1 MEIAGFWGEMQ
12 DRVREVTIPYQHDA
26 LHDRVRG
33 ADRSGAVRNFRIAA
47 GKAKG
52 DHYGFV
58 FQDSDVAKWIEA
70 AAYALR
76 TRPDPALERRVD
88 RLISLIAE
96 SQAEDGYLN
105 TAFTIKN
112 SDQRW
117 SDLRDNHELYVSGH
131 MIEAAVAYYEST
143 GKGRLL
149 EVMKRNVDLIDRRFG
164 REKGQQRGY
173 PGHPEIE
180 LALIRLYR
188 LTDDPKHLALATYF
202 VDERG
207 RRPRYFDQEA
217 KRLGKEDFRSLDW
230 YGYYNQSH
238 QPVREQKEVVG
249 HAVRAGYLFSA
260 VTDVAVETGD
270 TGLLRASRRL
280 WRNATE
286 RRMYL
291 TGGVGS
297 TLLGEAF
304 TFDYDLPN
312 EWAYTETCA
321 AIALVMW
328 SKRLLEHDL
337 DSKYADVIERTLY
350 NNILAALSVDGK
362 HCFYRNPLASKPD
375 PKYPKR
381 HIRRTWHEC
390 ACCPPNLA
398 RFVMSLGDY
407 VFTLR
412 KRSVF
417 VHLFVDGRK
426 EFELGQKRITIVQ
439 KTDYPW
445 SGKTTITIQTD
456 SPVRF
461 TLAVRIPAWVRSPG
475 LTLNGE
481 SIKIQPITKKGY
493 AKLTRTWYSGDKV
506 KLEFPLLIEQVR
518 AHPKVRQDAGKV
530 ALQRGPVVYCLEEI
544 DNGADLH
551 EIELPE
557 EPMLKVS
564 MESGE
569 LGKHPVITGPAIRR
583 RTDTGDRLYSP
594 DVSRKQRRVRIRAVP
609 YYLWANRGMGEM
621 IVWMRDGAAI

>member
-1 MEIAGFWGEMQ
+1 
-12 DRVREVTIPYQHDA
+12 
-26 LHDRVRG
+26 
-33 ADRSGAVRNFRIAA
+33 
-47 GKAKG
+47 
-52 DHYGFV
+52 
-58 FQDSDVAKWIEA
+58 
-70 AAYALR
+70 
-76 TRPDPALERRVD
+76 
-88 RLISLIAE
+88 
-96 SQAEDGYLN
+96 
-105 TAFTIKN
+105 
-112 SDQRW
+112 
-117 SDLRDNHELYVSGH
+117 
-131 MIEAAVAYYEST
+131 
-143 GKGRLL
+143 
-149 EVMKRNVDLIDRRFG
+149 
-164 REKGQQRGY
+164 
-173 PGHPEIE
+173 
-180 LALIRLYR
+180 
-188 LTDDPKHLALATYF
+188 
-202 VDERG
+202 
-207 RRPRYFDQEA
+207 
-217 KRLGKEDFRSLDW
+217 
-230 YGYYNQSH
+230 
-238 QPVREQKEVVG
+238 
-249 HAVRAGYLFSA
+249 
-260 VTDVAVETGD
+260 
-270 TGLLRASRRL
+270 
-280 WRNATE
+280 
-286 RRMYL
+286 
-291 TGGVGS
+291 
-297 TLLGEAF
+297 
-304 TFDYDLPN
+304 
-312 EWAYTETCA
+312 
-321 AIALVMW
+321 
-328 SKRLLEHDL
+328 
-337 DSKYADVIERTLY
+337 
-350 NNILAALSVDGK
+350 
-362 HCFYRNPLASKPD
+362 
-375 PKYPKR
+375 
-381 HIRRTWHEC
+381 
-390 ACCPPNLA
+390 
-398 RFVMSLGDY
+398 MSLGDY
-407 VFTLR
+407 VFTLC